1 MINYD
6 TDKLDRLLK
15 DFYNATGINMD
26 FYTEEFMSV
35 SGSTNR
41 ENIEYC
47 KCIHKTEKGNRR
59 CIASDSELLKK
70 CKETKKYQMHV
81 CHAGL
86 TDVAVPIMH
95 QENIMGYVIFG
106 QIRTSSDFSAVEKYI
121 EELGLD
127 KEVMGQRFAD
137 IPIFDNGKIESILNI
152 ATVLAKHIML
162 ENMLKPDYDK
172 VLDSA
177 VSYIMK
183 NLDRPVSVSDIA
195 KNTNSSKTVLYD
207 RFHAAFNCTVIEY
220 INAQRVTR
228 AAELLKNTDL
238 SVEDIS
244 QRVGFSGSSYF
255 CKTFKKKL
263 GTSPF
268 KYRQS
273 IKH

>member
-35 SGSTNR
+35 SGNTNR

-47 KCIHKTEKGNRR
+47 KCIHKTEKGNSR
-59 CIASDSELLKK
+59 CIASDGELLRK
-70 CKETKKYQMHV
+70 CKETKTYQLHV

-95 QENIMGYVIFG
+95 QDNIMGYVIFG
-106 QIRTSSDFSAVEKYI
+106 QIRTSSDFSTVEKYV

-127 KEVMGQRFAD
+127 KKAMGERFAD
-137 IPIFDNGKIESILNI
+137 IPIFDSGKIESILNI

-172 VLDSA
+172 ILDSA
-177 VSYIMK
+177 VNYIMK
-183 NLDRPVSVSDIA
+183 NLERPISIKDIA
-195 KNTNSSKTVLYD
+195 KNANCSKTVLYE
-207 RFHAAFNCTVIEY
+207 RFRRALNCTVVEY
-220 INAQRVTR
+220 INAQRITR
-228 AAELLKNTDL
+228 SAELLKSTNL

-244 QRVGFSGSSYF
+244 QKVGFSGASYF
-255 CKTFKKKL
+255 CKTFKKQF

-268 KYRQS
+268 KYRQES
-273 IKH
+273 